1 MIRGGGG
8 KSSGYSADLMVCFP
22 SRTHLSLPSK
32 SICSPSHN
40 LNRRQ
45 NPPPPPHHHR
55 RSFSKLSG
63 SGGVRQSRVREIA
76 EEPTSPKVTCA
87 GQIKVRPRKRGEGGG
102 KNWQSLMA
110 EIEKIHR
117 SKSQSKFLGIKKDVM
132 GFLTCLRDFDFR
144 CFGAFPPVD
153 AISDQE
159 ELEEE
164 EEEEDDED
172 EGSVIRTYSGTVF
185 SNWLTFLHEKQN
197 VEECVDKNEKAFS
210 DNVET
215 AVPPQNA
222 LLLMRCRSAPVK
234 NWLEAEEE
242 KKIETEDCD
251 KTRKR
256 SGEEEKETVSK
267 KKDLR
272 SLMEEEEENNVNM
285 VVRDYDTNYYKLS
298 SDIAKETWVVGGSQD
313 SLFRSRSWNL

>member
-32 SICSPSHN
+32 SICSPSN
-40 LNRRQ
+40 SLSRRQ
-45 NPPPPPHHHR
+45 TAPPPHHHHHR

-63 SGGVRQSRVREIA
+63 SSGGVRQSRVREIA

-87 GQIKVRPRKRGEGGG
+87 GQIKVRPSKRGGGGGGGG

-117 SKSQSKFLGIKKDVM
+117 SKSESKFLGIKKDVL
-132 GFLTCLRDFDFR
+132 GFLSCLRDFDFR

-159 ELEEE
+159 EEEEDDE
-164 EEEEDDED
+164 EEEEDDE
-172 EGSVIRTYSGTVF
+172 EVMRTQSGTVF

-197 VEECVDKNEKAFS
+197 VEGVEAVS
-210 DNVET
+210 DNAET
-215 AVPPQNA
+215 AVPPPNA

-234 NWLEAEEE
+234 NWLETEEE
-242 KKIETEDCD
+242 KKVECED
-251 KTRKR
+251 TRKQ

-272 SLMEEEEENNVNM
+272 SLMEEEENVKM
-285 VVRDYDTNYYKLS
+285 VVMDYDTNYYKLS
-298 SDIAKETWVVGGSQD
+298 SDIAKETWVVGGIQD
-313 SLFRSRSWNL
+313 SLFRSRSWNK

>member
-32 SICSPSHN
+32 SICSPSHS
-40 LNRRQ
+40 LSRRQ
-45 NPPPPPHHHR
+45 NAPPHHHR

-63 SGGVRQSRVREIA
+63 SGGVRQSRGREIA

-87 GQIKVRPRKRGEGGG
+87 GQIKVRPSKRGGG

-117 SKSQSKFLGIKKDVM
+117 NKSESKFLGIKKDVM

-159 ELEEE
+159 EEEEEDGEDE
-164 EEEEDDED
+164 EEEEDEEED
-172 EGSVIRTYSGTVF
+172 VMRTHSGTVF

-197 VEECVDKNEKAFS
+197 VEECVEAVVS
-210 DNVET
+210 DNMET
-215 AVPPQNA
+215 AVPPPNA

-234 NWLEAEEE
+234 NWLEEE
-242 KKIETEDCD
+242 KKIECNN
-251 KTRKR
+251 TRKQ

-272 SLMEEEEENNVNM
+272 SLMEEEEEEVEEEENNVNM
-285 VVRDYDTNYYKLS
+285 VVMNYDTDYYKLS
-298 SDIAKETWVVGGSQD
+298 ADIAKETWVGGGIQD
-313 SLFRSRSWNL
+313 SLYRSRSWNI

>member
-32 SICSPSHN
+32 SICSPSHS
-40 LNRRQ
+40 LSRRQ
-45 NPPPPPHHHR
+45 TAPQHR

-63 SGGVRQSRVREIA
+63 SGGVRRSRVREMV

-87 GQIKVRPRKRGEGGG
+87 GQIKVRPRKRGGD

-117 SKSQSKFLGIKKDVM
+117 SKSESKFLGIKKDVM

-153 AISDQE
+153 PVSDQE
-159 ELEEE
+159 DEDEDE

-172 EGSVIRTYSGTVF
+172 EDGGPAMRTHSGTVF

-197 VEECVDKNEKAFS
+197 NEECTKAVS

-215 AVPPQNA
+215 AVPPPNA

-234 NWLEAEEE
+234 NWLETEKK
-242 KKIETEDCD
+242 KKIECEDA
-251 KTRKR
+251 RQQ
-256 SGEEEKETVSK
+256 SGECEKETVSK

-272 SLMEEEEENNVNM
+272 SLMEEEEEEEDVNR
-285 VVRDYDTNYYKLS
+285 VVMDYDTNYYKLS
-298 SDIAKETWVVGGSQD
+298 SDIAKETWVVGGIQD
-313 SLFRSRSWNL
+313 SLFRSRSWNK

>member
-32 SICSPSHN
+32 SISSPSSA

-45 NPPPPPHHHR
+45 SAPPHHHHR

-63 SGGVRQSRVREIA
+63 SGGVRQSRGREIA

-87 GQIKVRPRKRGEGGG
+87 GQIKVRPSKRGGGGG

-117 SKSQSKFLGIKKDVM
+117 SKSESKFLGIKKDVM

-159 ELEEE
+159 EEEDNVEEE
-164 EEEEDDED
+164 YEDDED
-172 EGSVIRTYSGTVF
+172 GGSVMKTYSGTVF
-185 SNWLTFLHEKQN
+185 SDWLTFLHEKQN
-197 VEECVDKNEKAFS
+197 VEECVEAVSDK
-210 DNVET
+210 VET
-215 AVPPQNA
+215 AVPPPNA

-234 NWLEAEEE
+234 NWLEKEEE
-242 KKIETEDCD
+242 KKIECED
-251 KTRKR
+251 TRKQK
-256 SGEEEKETVSK
+256 GEEEKETVSK

-272 SLMEEEEENNVNM
+272 SLMEEEEEDVNV

-298 SDIAKETWVVGGSQD
+298 SDIAKETWVVSGGQD
-313 SLFRSRSWNL
+313 SLYRSRSWNL